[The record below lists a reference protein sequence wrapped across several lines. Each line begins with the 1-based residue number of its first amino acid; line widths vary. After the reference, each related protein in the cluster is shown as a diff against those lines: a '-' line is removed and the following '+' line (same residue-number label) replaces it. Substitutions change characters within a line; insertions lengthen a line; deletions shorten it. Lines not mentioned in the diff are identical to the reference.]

1 LFYYNFGQFANDM
14 YSNVPPTSGLKFT
27 KSSSI
32 PSGAVNGDEWYNT
45 SNNTIY
51 KYIDGNWIIMNSL
64 TQYISFINSKL
75 GTLYTSETL
84 LYDSAVNGFSNTTFH
99 SLCDNMGP
107 NITIITTTTGVT
119 LWAFTSFSL
128 NNSYSIKEAAL
139 KGDADIYTDI
149 IKNLIPVTA
158 ADHAASFVG
167 ANVARVTD
175 NHDLA
180 KVYFNQSSP
189 LQTLRDNPANFTA
202 NQNINLRKEAKGL
215 RKLVA
220 TGAPIAIPGL
230 LNVVADT
237 YVPGNIAWTP
247 PQFKQSVVNY
257 VANANVS
264 TS

>member
-1 LFYYNFGQFANDM
+1 VL
-14 YSNVPPTSGLKFT
+14 
-27 KSSSI
+27 
-32 PSGAVNGDEWYNT
+32 VNLPA
-45 SNNTIY
+45 SIY
-51 KYIDGNWIIMNSL
+51 KKISNSITNTYTLGSSLSYDG
-64 TQYISFINSKL
+64 TDFIVQDFDTNQHVF
-75 GTLYTSETL
+75 GTDASYVL
-84 LYDSAVNGFSNTTFH
+84 D
-99 SLCDNMGP
+99 
-107 NITIITTTTGVT
+107 
-119 LWAFTSFSL
+119 SL

-139 KGDADIYTDI
+139 KGNAEMYTDI

-158 ADHAASFVG
+158 ADHSASFVG

-230 LNVVADT
+230 LNAVADT